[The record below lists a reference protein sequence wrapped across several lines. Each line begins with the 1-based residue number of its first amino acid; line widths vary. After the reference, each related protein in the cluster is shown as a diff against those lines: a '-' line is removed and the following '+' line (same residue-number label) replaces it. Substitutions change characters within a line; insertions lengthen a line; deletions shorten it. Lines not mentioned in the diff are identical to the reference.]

1 MEKSINLQIS
11 QRGVITLPK
20 ALRQAYG
27 LKTGDVLTLIDLG
40 NAFVIS
46 PRRSEVDA
54 LADEINQALSERG
67 ETLEGMLKS
76 LREQRES
83 YGTKA

>member
-27 LKTGDVLTLIDLG
+27 LKAGDVVTLIDLG

-46 PRRSEVDA
+46 PRHSQVDP
-54 LADEINQALSERG
+54 LADEISRALSDRG
-67 ETLEGMLKS
+67 ETLEGMLKT
-76 LREQRES
+76 LREQREK
-83 YGTKA
+83 YDPKA